1 MASMVSFGVGG
12 RGQCL
17 PHGSASCGTFR
28 RPLSPSYL
36 SFLLLLVLVHGPFS
50 RTLPL
55 VMTSMLRVLPGFDM
69 LFAPSLVCPDD
80 ALDSPSGES
89 AQPPALFVLAYSEP
103 NELSPAPLGSRDSE
117 T

>member
-1 MASMVSFGVGG
+1 MSSAWFRIVRHFS
-12 RGQCL
+12 
-17 PHGSASCGTFR
+17 SAS
-28 RPLSPSYL
+28 LSPSYL
-36 SFLLLLVLVHGPFS
+36 SFLLLLVLVHGLS
-50 RTLPL
+50 VRTLPL

-89 AQPPALFVLAYSEP
+89 AQPLALFALAYSEP
-103 NELSPAPLGSRDSE
+103 DEFSPAPVGRRDAE